1 MRDDT
6 LCADAGMEVLNMR
19 GQVDR
24 QQSMFVAFNIEDRV
38 PEDHPLRP
46 IKRWCDRVLAK
57 MSRDF
62 MRAYGDTGNVSIPPE
77 CMIKALL
84 LRALYS
90 IPSET
95 KLCEACEFNLLY
107 RWFIDWPVEKKMW
120 TQEAFSMNR
129 DRFELHDLVGKF
141 FNHVVAEGLTERLIG
156 DEHFTVDGT
165 LIRSLAGHKS
175 IRPIEEID
183 EQNNDYNDHDCNGW
197 SSFKGGKRSNATHR
211 SVVDPEARLGSRG
224 GEAHLSHSM
233 HLLTDSR
240 TGMCLGIAVDSADG
254 RAERRNAL
262 QMLDRVKKRHRI
274 APKVLAADAG
284 YTSGE
289 FLCEVES
296 RGITAHAAMP
306 KTKIKGDSTQ
316 HRARKRAKRRT
327 KSRAYRASQ
336 RMRKFI
342 EPVIGWCKHI
352 GGLNRTRF
360 IGHERIQNDAM
371 VVAAAWNLMRM
382 TRLQGAI

>member
-1 MRDDT
+1 
-6 LCADAGMEVLNMR
+6 MR

-24 QQSMFVAFNIEDRV
+24 QQSMFVAFNLEERV

-46 IKRWCDRVLAK
+46 IKRWCDRVLSK
-57 MSRDF
+57 MNRDF
-62 MRAYGDTGNVSIPPE
+62 NRAYGETGNVSIPPE
-77 CMIKALL
+77 CLIKALL

-107 RWFIDWPVEKKMW
+107 RWFIDWPVERKMW

-141 FNHVVAEGLTERLIG
+141 FNHVVAEGLNERLIG

-175 IRPIEEID
+175 VKPIGD
-183 EQNNDYNDHDCNGW
+183 DRLDDDDDLNGW
-197 SSFKGGKRSNATHR
+197 SDFKGKKRSNATHR
-211 SVVDPEARLGSRG
+211 SVVDPDARLASRG

-233 HLLTDSR
+233 HLLTESHSGLCVSVSID
-240 TGMCLGIAVDSADG
+240 TADG

-262 QMLDRVKKRHRI
+262 AMLDRVAKRHRI
-274 APKVLAADAG
+274 TPKVLAADAG

-289 FLCEVES
+289 FLCAVES
-296 RGITAHAAMP
+296 RGITPHAAMP
-306 KTKIKGDSTQ
+306 RTKIKGETER
-316 HRARKRAKRRT
+316 HGARRRAKRRMKT
-327 KSRAYRASQ
+327 RAYRMSQ
-336 RMRKFI
+336 KLRRFI
-342 EPVIGWCKHI
+342 EPVIGWFKDI
-352 GGLNRTRF
+352 GGVRRTRF
-360 IGHERIQNDAM
+360 IGHERIQDDAM
-371 VVAAAWNLMRM
+371 LVGAAWNLLRM
-382 TRLQGAI
+382 VRLSGAT